1 MGSNPTVG
9 VTLAEV
15 YLPKSYTCGGRSINT
30 TKEDHMQK
38 LIETLKSF
46 GIEVPEDKQAEVK
59 KALSEHYKNAAEH
72 NKAVSKL
79 ETDRDAWKQKAETAE
94 ETLKKFDGVDL
105 ETMQTELVTWQQKAK
120 DAEKDYADKLAQ
132 RDFED
137 ALKEEIGGYKFTS
150 EAAKKAIMAEIRE
163 AGLKVKDGKILG
175 LSDLLAQMKEK
186 DVSAF
191 VDEQQEQLE
200 AGRAK
205 PFTRPLNSSGS
216 SKKMTREEIE
226 AIKDPAEMQ
235 QRIAEN
241 IHLFRR

>member
-1 MGSNPTVG
+1 MKTD
-9 VTLAEV
+9 E
-15 YLPKSYTCGGRSINT
+15 
-30 TKEDHMQK
+30 
-38 LIETLKSF
+38 LKAW
-46 GIEVPEDKQAEVK
+46 GLTDEQ
-59 KALSEHYKNAAEH
+59 SEKVMAQYGKD
-72 NKAVSKL
+72 VSKL
-79 ETDRDAWKQKAETAE
+79 QKENEKLTADRDKEKERADTAE

-105 ETMQTELVTWQQKAK
+105 ETMQAELVTWQQKAK

-186 DVSAF
+186 DASAF
-191 VDEQQEQLE
+191 VDEKQEQLE

-205 PFTRPLNSSGS
+205 PFTGPLNPNGGGA
-216 SKKMTREEIE
+216 KKMTREEIFG
-226 AIKDPAEMQ
+226 IKDRTERQKA
-235 QRIAEN
+235 IAEN
-241 IHLFRR
+241 LSEFQ

>member
-1 MGSNPTVG
+1 MKTD
-9 VTLAEV
+9 E
-15 YLPKSYTCGGRSINT
+15 
-30 TKEDHMQK
+30 
-38 LIETLKSF
+38 LKAW
-46 GIEVPEDKQAEVK
+46 GLTDEQ
-59 KALSEHYKNAAEH
+59 SEKVMAQYGKD
-72 NKAVSKL
+72 VSKL
-79 ETDRDAWKQKAETAE
+79 QKENEKLTTDRDKEKERADTAE
-94 ETLKKFDGVDL
+94 ETLKKFDGVDV
-105 ETMQTELVTWQQKAK
+105 ETMQAELATWQQKAK

-137 ALKEEIGGYKFTS
+137 ALKEEISGYKFTS

-163 AGLKVKDGKILG
+163 AGFKVKDGKILG

-186 DVSAF
+186 DASAF
-191 VDEQQEQLE
+191 VDEKQEQLE

-205 PFTRPLNSSGS
+205 PFTGPLNSGGS

>member
-1 MGSNPTVG
+1 MKTD
-9 VTLAEV
+9 E
-15 YLPKSYTCGGRSINT
+15 
-30 TKEDHMQK
+30 
-38 LIETLKSF
+38 LKAW
-46 GIEVPEDKQAEVK
+46 GLTDEQ
-59 KALSEHYKNAAEH
+59 SEKVMAQYGKD
-72 NKAVSKL
+72 VSKL
-79 ETDRDAWKQKAETAE
+79 QKENEKLTADRDKEKERADTAE
-94 ETLKKFDGVDL
+94 ETLKKFDGVDV
-105 ETMQTELVTWQQKAK
+105 ETMQAELATWQQKAK

-137 ALKEEIGGYKFTS
+137 ALKEEISGYKFTS

-186 DVSAF
+186 DASAF
-191 VDEQQEQLE
+191 VDEKQEQLE

-205 PFTRPLNSSGS
+205 PFTGPLNPNGGGA
-216 SKKMTREEIE
+216 KKMTREEIE